1 MTVDLRLV
9 AARVAKGDVA
19 AFRQVVELT
28 RTPLYRLAA
37 RMLGSVADAEDA
49 LQDAYVSAYRGL
61 VDGRYDGRSKL
72 ETWLY
77 RVVTNTCIDQLRKRK
92 PRADES
98 EHEARFDGLVTAEAR
113 VALRELDEML
123 GRLSP
128 HERAAIVLVH
138 VEGLTVREAAETL
151 GATEGAMEQRLLR
164 ARASLR
170 KLAAPTAIESAAAAG
185 NDSKE
190 EATGG

>member
-1 MTVDLRLV
+1 MSVDLRLIAV
-9 AARVAKGDVA
+9 RVTKGDRA

-28 RTPLYRLAA
+28 RTNLYRLAA
-37 RMLGSVADAEDA
+37 RMLGNVADAEDA

-77 RVVTNTCIDQLRKRK
+77 RIVANTCIDQLRKRK
-92 PRADES
+92 PRAEES
-98 EHEARFDGLVTAEAR
+98 ADREARFDGLVTAEAR
-113 VALRELDEML
+113 VALRELDAML
-123 GRLSP
+123 ATLSP
-128 HERAAIVLVH
+128 LERAAIVLVH
-138 VEGLTVREAAETL
+138 VEGLTVREAAEAV

-164 ARASLR
+164 ARAALR
-170 KLAAPTAIESAAAAG
+170 NKGME
-185 NDSKE
+185 E